1 MLKPAKSL
9 KKQTKNPHCLLG
21 AGEQRISAEACVFS
35 LLSVGY
41 VLVLCQT
48 ASRRNCA
55 AFWLAQL
62 SWDKAAECLCHVSA
76 CEPPVEF
83 IMIIIIIVI
92 IIIINELL
100 MRRISLCV

>member
-1 MLKPAKSL
+1 M
-9 KKQTKNPHCLLG
+9 
-21 AGEQRISAEACVFS
+21 
-35 LLSVGY
+35 LSVGY

-83 IMIIIIIVI
+83 IMIIIIIIIIIVIIILI
-92 IIIINELL
+92 IIII
-100 MRRISLCV
+100 IICHTSP